1 MMHRHGKWNE
11 NVYIECVTVCYNKLC
26 IRVSVCIGIE
36 TEKKKKGRK
45 KERKK
50 KVYEEIMNE
59 ME

>member
-1 MMHRHGKWNE
+1 M
-11 NVYIECVTVCYNKLC
+11 ECVTCYNKLC

-36 TEKKKKGRK
+36 TGEK